1 MLREG
6 CRVHKKRIAPETPSR
21 FQRLLIP
28 MNDPTQTLLQQ
39 YVDSP
44 RVAEITRQCQSGSA
58 RIQLKGLAGA
68 LESFLIAASYRKA
81 GGHYLV
87 VATDKEE
94 AAYIQNTIGALLPKK
109 QVRLLP
115 DSFRRPLY
123 YEVLDPT
130 NVLLRTETINYL
142 THAQS
147 RGEIVVTY
155 PEALFEQVVAPQELT
170 STRIELKQGESIDIN
185 TIIEV
190 LVEYGFKREDFV
202 YEPGQF
208 SIRGGIVD
216 IFSYGNE
223 YPYRIEL
230 FDEEVESIRTFDP
243 LEQLSRDKVAYVS
256 IVPNLN
262 TRFGRDQKTSIFEVL
277 PDNTCIW
284 MKDYQLV
291 IDKLEEC
298 FTRANTFAESLA
310 VIDDEELKRIFR
322 DRAFIRPGEV
332 LQDLEDK
339 AIVFFSDYK
348 QSLPLTSTIDCRA
361 KPQPSF
367 NKNFDL
373 LIRNLLENTAAGWK
387 NNIFAGSPKQIERF
401 YAIFQD
407 LQADIRWEPVNT
419 AIHAGFID
427 PEMQLACYTDHQIF
441 ERYHRYRLRKGFT
454 KDKALN
460 LRMLRDLTPGDLVV
474 HLDHGVGRFSGLEK
488 LEVGGRTQESVRLI
502 YKNNDILYVG
512 INSLH
517 KLSKYTGKDGSL
529 PRLDKI
535 GGDAWKNLKQRTKKK
550 MKDMAG
556 ELIKLYAQRKAT
568 AGHAFPPDGHLQNE
582 LEASFIYEDTPDQL
596 KATNAVKKDMMATNP
611 MDRLICGDVG
621 FGKTEIAIRAAFKA
635 AEDGKQVAIL
645 VPTTILALQ
654 HYRTFKERLDPFGMT
669 VEYVNRFRSAKEK
682 TAIYKRLAAGEI
694 DLLIGTHAILSN
706 KVKFKALGLLVI
718 DEEQKFGVKAKEK
731 LRAMQVNVDTL
742 TLTATPIPRT
752 MQFSL
757 MNARDMSVLR
767 TAPPNRQPIHTE
779 VRQFNEEVI
788 KEAIEQEVFRGGQ
801 AFFVHNRVKNLTDIS
816 VMLRKLCPEVQ
827 FATAHGQMDPKE
839 LEKTLLEFIDRRY
852 EVLICT
858 NIIETGL
865 DISNANTIIINN
877 AHQFGLSDLHQLR
890 GRVGRSNKKA
900 FCYLI
905 APPISVLTPEARKRL
920 RTLEEFSDL
929 GSGFNIAM
937 KDLDIRGAGNL
948 LGGEQSGFI
957 ADIGY
962 ETYQRILEEAVREL
976 KQGAFKDTFADQMTE
991 VSDFVRE
998 VNIETDTEMLIPTD
1012 YVESTAERLRLY
1024 QQLDTLPD
1032 ETALQSFATA
1042 LKDRFGPVPVQ
1053 VEELFDGLRLRWL
1066 CRNLGFERVNLKNNK
1081 LVLSFIEDA
1090 QSLYYDSDAFHTLS
1104 QIIATEGLLRGLK
1117 LKQSPRRLLLIK
1129 ENVPSLAAAQDVLE
1143 GLKQRLDTALKE
1155 KKEERLAG

>member
-1 MLREG
+1 MSL
-6 CRVHKKRIAPETPSR
+6 P
-21 FQRLLIP
+21 
-28 MNDPTQTLLQQ
+28 DPTQKLLER
-39 YVDSP
+39 YAESP
-44 RVAEITRQCQSGSA
+44 RVAEIA
-58 RIQLKGLAGA
+58 RICQEGTAPRLQLKGLAGA
-68 LESFLIAASYRKA
+68 LESFLLSATYRHA

-94 AAYIQNTIGALLPKK
+94 AAYIQNSIAALLPKK

-123 YEVLDPT
+123 FEVLDPT

-142 THAQS
+142 THS
-147 RGEIVVTY
+147 KSKGEIVVTY
-155 PEALFEQVVAPQELT
+155 PEALFEQVVAPAELT
-170 STRIELKQGESIDIN
+170 NARIELSKGETLDVD
-185 TIIEV
+185 TIIDV
-190 LVEYGFKREDFV
+190 LVEYGFKRQEFV

-230 FDEEVESIRTFDP
+230 FDDEIESIRTFDP
-243 LEQLSRDKVAYVS
+243 LQQLSVDKVEYVS
-256 IVPNLN
+256 IVPNIN
-262 TRFGRDQKTSIFEVL
+262 TKFSREQKTSIFEVL
-277 PDNTCIW
+277 PENTTIW
-284 MKDYQLV
+284 MKDFQLLM
-291 IDKLEEC
+291 DRLNEC
-298 FTRANTFAESLA
+298 FRRAEEFGKNLT
-310 VIDDEELKRIFR
+310 VIDDQELAQIFR

-332 LQDLEDK
+332 LEDVK
-339 AIVFFSDYK
+339 DKPIVFFTNYK
-348 QSLPLTSTIDCRA
+348 QSLPIDHTIDCRA

-373 LIRNLLENTAAGWK
+373 LIRNLLENTSGGIT
-387 NNIFAGSPKQIERF
+387 NYIFASNPKQIERF
-401 YAIFQD
+401 YSIFKD
-407 LQADIRWEPVNT
+407 LDAGVRWEPIPI

-427 PEMQLACYTDHQIF
+427 PDMQSACYTDHQIF

-454 KDKALN
+454 KDKAMN
-460 LRMLRDLTPGDLVV
+460 LRMLRDLVPGDLVV

-488 LEVGGRTQESVRLI
+488 LDIAGRSQESVRLI
-502 YKNNDILYVG
+502 YKNNDVLYVG

-517 KLSKYTGKDGSL
+517 KLSKYSGKDGAL

-535 GGDAWKNLKQRTKKK
+535 GGEAWKNLKSRTKKK

-568 AGHAFPPDGHLQNE
+568 PGHAFPPDGHLQNE

-596 KATNAVKKDMMATNP
+596 KATNAVKEDMMKASP

-621 FGKTEIAIRAAFKA
+621 FGKTEIALRAAFKA
-635 AEDGKQVAIL
+635 AIDGKQVAVL

-654 HYRTFKERLDPFGMT
+654 HFRTFKERLEPFGVT
-669 VEYVNRFRSAKEK
+669 VDYVNRFRTAKEK
-682 TAIYKRLAAGEI
+682 TQIYKDLKSGKI
-694 DLLIGTHAILSN
+694 DLLIGTHAILSK
-706 KVKFKALGLLVI
+706 KVEFKDLGLLVI

-731 LRAMQVNVDTL
+731 LRAMQVNVDTM

-779 VRQFNEEVI
+779 VRQFSDEVI
-788 KEAIEQEVFRGGQ
+788 KEALENEVFRGGQ
-801 AFFVHNRVKNLTDIS
+801 AFFVHNRVKNLEDIV
-816 VMLRKLCPEVQ
+816 VMLRKLCPDVQ
-827 FATAHGQMDPKE
+827 FATAHGQMDPKK
-839 LEKTLLEFIDRRY
+839 LEQTLMEFIDRRY
-852 EVLICT
+852 DVLVCT

-865 DISNANTIIINN
+865 DIANANTILINN

-905 APPISVLTPEARKRL
+905 APPLSVLTPEARKRL

-976 KQGAFKDTFADQMTE
+976 KQGEFKDVFAEQLTE
-991 VSDFVRE
+991 ASDFVRE
-998 VNIETDTEMLIPTD
+998 VNIETDTEMLIPTG
-1012 YVESTAERLRLY
+1012 YVESTQERLRLY
-1024 QQLDTLPD
+1024 QELDAIPD
-1032 ETALQSFATA
+1032 EEGLQQFAA
-1042 LKDRFGPVPVQ
+1042 GLADRFGAVPKQ
-1053 VEELFDGLRLRWL
+1053 VEELFDGLRLRWQ
-1066 CRNLGFERVNLKNNK
+1066 CRRLGFERLVLKNNR
-1081 LVLSFIEDA
+1081 LICFFVEDA
-1090 QSLYYDSDAFHTLS
+1090 QSMYYDSAAFRALS
-1104 QIIATEGLLRGLK
+1104 GIIAKEGALRGLK
-1117 LKQSPRRLLLIK
+1117 LKQTPRRLSVSK
-1129 ENVPSLAAAQDVLE
+1129 ERVASLSTAQDVLE
-1143 GLKQRLDTALKE
+1143 GLVKKMEEVMEAERAEAAL
-1155 KKEERLAG
+1155 